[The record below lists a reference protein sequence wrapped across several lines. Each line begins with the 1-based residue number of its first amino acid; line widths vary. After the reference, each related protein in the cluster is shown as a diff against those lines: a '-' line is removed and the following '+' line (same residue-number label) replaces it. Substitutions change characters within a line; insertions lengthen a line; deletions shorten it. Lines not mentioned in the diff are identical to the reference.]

1 MLMTSQIRKPR
12 VVAFTGSTRR
22 PSKSR
27 ALAEAIGASVRG
39 QLDADIATFD
49 VVDAG
54 PGLGAAFTRHQLT
67 PEAAAIVDAIEQA
80 DAVIAV
86 SPVYKGSYT
95 GLFKHLFDFVDQN
108 ALANKPVVV
117 GATGGGHRHALI
129 VEHQLRPLFGF
140 FSALVV
146 PTAVYAS
153 DHEFLDGRVVE
164 PTVLERIEQAG
175 TQLALLLGAQ
185 LRVTHAHPELP
196 VAHPE
201 RLERPEP
208 RRAVAS

>member
-1 MLMTSQIRKPR
+1 MTIQIRKPR
-12 VVAFTGSTRR
+12 VVAFAGSTRR

-39 QLDADIATFD
+39 QLDADIAIFD

-67 PEAAAIVDAIEQA
+67 PEAAAIVDAIEHA
-80 DAVIAV
+80 DALIAV

-153 DHEFLDGRVVE
+153 DHEFLDGRVSE
-164 PTVLERIEQAG
+164 PAVLERIAQAG
-175 TQLALLLGAQ
+175 TQLALLLAAQ
-185 LRVTHAHPELP
+185 LQARYAGTEFPIDHPQRLDLP
-196 VAHPE
+196 E
-201 RLERPEP
+201 Q
-208 RRAVAS
+208 RRAAS

>member
-1 MLMTSQIRKPR
+1 MPFQTRKPR
-12 VVAFTGSTRR
+12 VVAISGSTRR

-27 ALAEAIGASVRG
+27 TLAEAIGSSVRA
-39 QLDADIATFD
+39 QLDADVQVFD
-49 VVDAG
+49 VFDAG
-54 PGLGAAFTRHQLT
+54 PGLGAAFNRRDLT

-153 DHEFLDGRVVE
+153 DHEFLDGCVVE
-164 PTVLERIEQAG
+164 PAVLDRIEQAG
-175 TQLALLLGAQ
+175 TQLALLLAAQ
-185 LRVTHAHPELP
+185 WQAAHARPELAI
-196 VAHPE
+196 AHPE
-201 RLERPEP
+201 RLDQPGQQ
-208 RRAVAS
+208 RAAAS